1 MEGGVGDVITVT
13 AGEDLPEVFEEEEES
28 VGIMTIFL
36 AGAFVK
42 DTVDTRRDWLTFG
55 NEMVGPCEEGVTG
68 LLVVLGG
75 VVLVLGG
82 GEPFVLGGGVP
93 FELGGGVAF
102 VLGVGVS
109 LVGDGVSVLAG
120 GGAPPGDPITLFAT
134 QRTCYRRLSGRLN
147 ILGLT
152 PEAGVHIKAQIYD
165 MIGKKKSTTNL
176 STVNFAFVS
185 NLFVVRTQSV
195 LAHPILFSNFF
206 TCITGLDSLSV
217 PAVMVDIT
225 KADCLPRRE
234 VVAIFDSKITV
245 DLSKLGATIAKPKNV
260 NNT

>member
-75 VVLVLGG
+75 VVIVLGG
-82 GEPFVLGGGVP
+82 GEPFVLGGGEP

-165 MIGKKKSTTNL
+165 MIGKKKK
-176 STVNFAFVS
+176 AQ
-185 NLFVVRTQSV
+185 RTS
-195 LAHPILFSNFF
+195 P
-206 TCITGLDSLSV
+206 
-217 PAVMVDIT
+217 P
-225 KADCLPRRE
+225 
-234 VVAIFDSKITV
+234 
-245 DLSKLGATIAKPKNV
+245 
-260 NNT
+260 